1 MLCNLKLDSWI
12 LEVSLVPSRTLL
24 ASIMASMGWLLWAG
38 FYGLASMRF
47 CGLLWASV
55 SFCGLPWAS
64 MGFYGLLWASMGFY
78 GLLWTEGQRD
88 GQMVGRREGRRDRWN
103 SVRLEESKNGRV

>member
-1 MLCNLKLDSWI
+1 
-12 LEVSLVPSRTLL
+12 
-24 ASIMASMGWLLWAG
+24 MG
-38 FYGLASMRF
+38 F

-55 SFCGLPWAS
+55 GFWGFCGLLGLLWVSLGFHGLPWAS
-64 MGFYGLLWASMGFY
+64 VGFYGLLWASMRFY

-88 GQMVGRREGRRDRWN
+88 GRTVGRREGQTDRWN